1 MATQSQT
8 PDHSTTLH
16 FAVDSSKILYLEPYY
31 GGSHKQLIT
40 LLQREYGGDVYSLP
54 ASKWHWRMRT
64 SALYFA
70 EQLPQEHQYKLVC

>member
-1 MATQSQT
+1 MAAQCQT

-16 FAVDSSKILYLEPYY
+16 FAVKILYLEPYY

-40 LLQREYGGDVYSLP
+40 LLQREYGGDIYSLP